1 MKKGRFFFYLAVL
14 FLTFYSDIAYP
25 QQQTSI
31 SITANELVKIAA
43 ENIEKSD
50 LLKKELISFERTR
63 TEHELDRSGNRKS
76 VLDSI
81 TTYHGKEY
89 SENQRTE
96 DRVIV
101 DFNKLL
107 LKSYDYFFLNDA
119 NPTDKNILS
128 RYPYE
133 CNNCYF
139 VRFEPK
145 RNLPNVED
153 VALPGAGLFD
163 KGINE
168 TAMRMNGVIYI
179 DKDHFFI
186 RKHIGELDRGFN
198 KYGVRIIKASI
209 DLEQELRPDLNNLI
223 VIKSVKFMYQV
234 RTLRTLFLSYLTR
247 EHETKYSS
255 YRLNKL

>member
-1 MKKGRFFFYLAVL
+1 MRTKARVL
-14 FLTFYSDIAYP
+14 PLVLFFLTFYSSMAHS
-25 QQQTSI
+25 QQQTTI
-31 SITANELVKIAA
+31 SITAVELVKIAV

-63 TEHELDRSGNRKS
+63 TERELDRSGNHKS
-76 VLDSI
+76 ILEEV

-89 SENQRTE
+89 PENQRTE

-107 LKSYDYFFLNDA
+107 LQSYDYYFLNNA
-119 NPTDKNILS
+119 NPTDKNILN

-139 VRFEPK
+139 LRFEPK
-145 RNLPNVED
+145 RNSPNVED
-153 VALPGAGLFD
+153 VAPPGAGVLD

-168 TAMRMNGVIYI
+168 TAMRMSGVIYI

-186 RKHIGELDRGFN
+186 RKYMGKPDKGFN
-198 KYGVRIIKASI
+198 LYGVTRVNRASI
-209 DLEQELRPDLNNLI
+209 DLEQELRPDLNNII
-223 VIKSVKFMYQV
+223 VISAVNYMFQV
-234 RTLRTLFLSYLTR
+234 RILLLSHLTR
-247 EHETKYSS
+247 EHEYKYTN
-255 YRLNKL
+255 YRLNN